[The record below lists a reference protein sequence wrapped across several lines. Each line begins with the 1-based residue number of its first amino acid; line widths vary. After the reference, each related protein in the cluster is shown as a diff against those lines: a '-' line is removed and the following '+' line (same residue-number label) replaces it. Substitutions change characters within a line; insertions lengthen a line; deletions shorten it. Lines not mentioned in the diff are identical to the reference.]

1 MSDRV
6 ASLATLHR
14 AVSDV
19 LPFFASDAVVLA
31 RSYAP
36 GKWTVRQM
44 LLHLSDSQTAMLDR
58 LFRLAAEDAPIL
70 MNFDENRWAERL
82 AYDRRELSAARA
94 LYAAGA
100 ATIGDLCRTLPEAV
114 DARQGMH
121 SLGGLRTFAQQL
133 AYCAAHSA
141 HHLEQIRAA
150 AESRPWQPPA

>member
-1 MSDRV
+1 MTDRV
-6 ASLATLHR
+6 TTLATLHR
-14 AVSDV
+14 AVADV
-19 LPFFASDAVVLA
+19 LPFFASDAA
-31 RSYAP
+31 IQGRSYAP
-36 GKWTVRQM
+36 GKWTVRQL

-82 AYDRRELSAARA
+82 AYDRRDLIAARA

-100 ATIGDLCRTLPEAV
+100 ATIGDLCRTLPDAV

-121 SLGGLRTFAQQL
+121 SLGGLRSFAQQL
-133 AYCAAHSA
+133 AYCASHSA

-150 AESRPWQPPA
+150 VEGRTWQPPG